1 MGGPRNVH
9 HIWKTRAG
17 GQSLTV
23 ACVRT
28 HSSTLPASRLVSQ
41 RPRASLGWA
50 DLTRDHHH

>member
-23 ACVRT
+23 AWVRT
-28 HSSTLPASRLVSQ
+28 HSSTLPARRLVSQ